1 MLGGYMR
8 LAAAL
13 VYAFLFATTALV
25 GCGGD
30 DSNYGTNLFDDPF
43 SEKKSSSSTKY
54 NFSSSSR
61 NRSSSSVYN
70 AYSSSS
76 NYISNNE
83 QLYSA
88 DTTVKKLA
96 DLPDS
101 CSDYDRA
108 YVQQNENLY
117 RCMYGKWFQEV
128 KKIPECNEDNEWA
141 TCFRNFLYV
150 CQDGEWRE
158 MIEVEAR
165 VGFCTK
171 EKQGKS
177 ATADNVSYICDSL
190 SWKKQTITDVFGEC
204 KDSNAGDSIFYSG
217 KSYVCRKGDWNVLS
231 SEEKEYGICTKNR
244 SGEVINENNRYY
256 YICKDYAWISTTKPD
271 DIFGKCNSSKTD
283 SIFRIS
289 SSSYVCEGGTWRT
302 ATSTETSYGLCNA
315 KRQDSVRTSGSYKYV
330 CDKGTWR
337 LATAEEY
344 YGACTDS
351 LKDIIYTYDSKTY
364 ACFNQKWNILPEPPV
379 SSMSYCTKKNAGSMY
394 RTTTTP
400 RTYYHCNNYEWQK
413 IDSLSYTYG
422 ICGKDSLGVRKI
434 PHKDSLGYECKETSA
449 GYSWTRLTIND
460 YAACTEA
467 SQDSLLKGYVC
478 DNGTWRLQTTLEK
491 SIGLCTAKNN
501 GERTKS
507 GTSYYECA
515 SGSWKTITEAQYS
528 LGECT
533 TANDSAIAVY
543 KKVQY
548 LCANQKWITPSV
560 ENDTTSCP
568 SAVAGW
574 LVSHKNRIHQ
584 CASYNG
590 TYAWRYVGDI
600 AIQEGLCRE
609 KNQGKVALMDSTY
622 YICKSNW
629 WYKAS
634 LGELTNAIP
643 CGKSFTY
650 NHIKFTCSGD
660 EWTPVYEMMKDTY
673 NGQSYKTLQ
682 LGEQTWMVENL
693 NRETADSWC
702 YQNIGPNC
710 NSYGRL
716 YTWDA
721 AQTACPT
728 GWHLPDAY
736 EYNDMLKAISSTAIR
751 DIDYWQQDSYG
762 SSNDFSLFKL
772 RAAGIRFDNGNFE
785 YERRMTGLWYK
796 DASTTNAD
804 TAYGYINVVSS
815 TIPEEHYSYSRYHY
829 FEMKGNSVVTGS
841 PQGYRFTKGTGLS
854 VRCVKD

>member
-1 MLGGYMR
+1 MR
-8 LAAAL
+8 LAAAP

-54 NFSSSSR
+54 NFFSSSR

-96 DLPDS
+96 NLPDS

-117 RCMYGKWFQEV
+117 RCMYGKWFLEV
-128 KKIPECNEDNEWA
+128 KKIPECNEDNEWE

-231 SEEKEYGICTKNR
+231 SEEKEYGICTKIR

-379 SSMSYCTKKNAGSMY
+379 SSMSYCTKKNSGSTY
-394 RTTTTP
+394 RITSP
-400 RTYYHCNNYEWQK
+400 RTYYACINYEWTT
-413 IDSLSYTYG
+413 IDSLSYYYG
-422 ICGKDSLGVRKI
+422 LCIADSLSHRI
-434 PHKDSLGYECKETSA
+434 FPNKDSLGYECKKTQSNK
-449 GYSWTRLTIND
+449 YQWVRMTIKEQFGLECD
-460 YAACTEA
+460 ATT
-467 SQDSLLKGYVC
+467 QDTMVVGQVC
-478 DNGTWRLQTTLEK
+478 DNGSWRAYNTLEK
-491 SIGLCTAKNN
+491 TVGKFCTNKNVGEVLKSGTKYYECTSTGWESTNENAYIMYTTPCNADNDSTFMKAKPIIIMCSEGKWSMVVGTSVLPCGLSDEGNIGCDNNMTTLYQCHNHDWIELDSITFKEGLCTKKREGKVVDFKKCEN
-501 GERTKS
+501 GEWRN
-507 GTSYYECA
+507 
-515 SGSWKTITEAQYS
+515 IS
-528 LGECT
+528 LKE
-533 TANDSAIAVY
+533 
-543 KKVQY
+543 KFE
-548 LCANQKWITPSV
+548 ITPCS
-560 ENDTTSCP
+560 E
-568 SAVAGW
+568 
-574 LVSHKNRIHQ
+574 KI
-584 CASYNG
+584 
-590 TYAWRYVGDI
+590 TY
-600 AIQEGLCRE
+600 
-609 KNQGKVALMDSTY
+609 GKYTY
-622 YICKSNW
+622 
-629 WYKAS
+629 
-634 LGELTNAIP
+634 
-643 CGKSFTY
+643 
-650 NHIKFTCSGD
+650 TCSGGTWSLD
-660 EWTPVYEMMKDTY
+660 YTYLKDSRDKK
-673 NGQSYKTLQ
+673 SYRTLK
-682 LGEQTWMVENL
+682 LGEQTWMIDNL
-693 NRETADSWC
+693 NYNATSSWC
-702 YQNIGPNC
+702 YQNIDRNC
-710 NSYGRL
+710 DTYGRL

-721 AQTACPT
+721 ARTACPT

-736 EYNDMLKAISSTAIR
+736 EYRDMFTALSYTEIR
-751 DIDYWQQDSYG
+751 DLDYWQQDPYG
-762 SSNDFSLFKL
+762 YAGKQISIFEL
-772 RAAGIRFDNGNFE
+772 RGTGIRTDNGTFD
-785 YERRMTGLWYK
+785 YDRRLAGLWYK
-796 DASTTNAD
+796 DSSQTNAD
-804 TAYGYINVVSS
+804 TAYAHIEYVVS
-815 TIPEEHYSYSRYHY
+815 TIPSMYYASSNIHH
-829 FEMKGNSVVTGS
+829 FEMVGNGVVSGS
-841 PQGYRFTKGTGLS
+841 PQGYRFTKGTGLN

>member
-1 MLGGYMR
+1 MR

-101 CSDYDRA
+101 CSDYDKA

-128 KKIPECNEDNEWA
+128 KKIPECNEDNEWE

-379 SSMSYCTKKNAGSMY
+379 SSMSYCTKKNNGSTY
-394 RTTTTP
+394 RITSP
-400 RTYYHCNNYEWQK
+400 RTYYACINYEWTT
-413 IDSLSYTYG
+413 IDSLSYYYG
-422 ICGKDSLGVRKI
+422 LCIADSLSHRI
-434 PHKDSLGYECKETSA
+434 FPNKDSLGYECKKTQNNT
-449 GYSWTRLTIND
+449 YQWVRMTIKEQFGLECD
-460 YAACTEA
+460 ATT
-467 SQDSLLKGYVC
+467 QDTMVVGKVC
-478 DNGTWRLQTTLEK
+478 DNGSWRAYNALEK
-491 SIGLCTAKNN
+491 TVGKFCTQKNIG
-501 GERTKS
+501 EVIKS
-507 GTSYYECA
+507 GTKYYECKSTGWESA
-515 SGSWKTITEAQYS
+515 TETDY
-528 LGECT
+528 LLYT
-533 TANDSAIAVY
+533 TPCNADNDSTFMKGKPVIFMCSEGKWSMVVGISVQSCNISNEGHVGCDDGMTKLYQCQNRSWVTLDPITLTEGMCTHKRNGEVIDFKKCENGVWRNISLKEKFEVTPCSEKISYAGQTYTCTNGNWSIVYSTVTDPAGYSYRAI
-543 KKVQY
+543 K
-548 LCANQKWITPSV
+548 
-560 ENDTTSCP
+560 
-568 SAVAGW
+568 
-574 LVSHKNRIHQ
+574 
-584 CASYNG
+584 
-590 TYAWRYVGDI
+590 
-600 AIQEGLCRE
+600 
-609 KNQGKVALMDSTY
+609 
-622 YICKSNW
+622 
-629 WYKAS
+629 
-634 LGELTNAIP
+634 
-643 CGKSFTY
+643 
-650 NHIKFTCSGD
+650 
-660 EWTPVYEMMKDTY
+660 
-673 NGQSYKTLQ
+673 
-682 LGEQTWMVENL
+682 LGEQTWMIDNL
-693 NRETADSWC
+693 NYATPNSWC
-702 YQNIGPNC
+702 YQNISSNC
-710 NSYGRL
+710 STFGRL

-721 AQTACPT
+721 AQKACPT

-736 EYNDMLKAISSTAIR
+736 EFRDLLSALSYTEIR
-751 DIDYWQQDSYG
+751 DLDYWQQDPYG
-762 SSNDFSLFKL
+762 GSGYGVTLFEL
-772 RAAGIRFDNGNFE
+772 RGTGIRTDNGTFD
-785 YERRMTGLWYK
+785 YDHRLAGLWYK
-796 DASTTNAD
+796 DSSLTNAD
-804 TAYGYINVVSS
+804 TAYAYIKYVAS
-815 TIPEEHYSYSRYHY
+815 TIPSEYYSSSNIHH
-829 FEMKGNSVVTGS
+829 FEMVGNGVVSGS
-841 PQGYRFTKGTGLS
+841 PQGYRFTKGTGLN
-854 VRCVKD
+854 VRCVKDD

>member
-1 MLGGYMR
+1 MR

-13 VYAFLFATTALV
+13 VYAFLFVTTALV

-61 NRSSSSVYN
+61 NRSSSSVDN

-76 NYISNNE
+76 NYFSNNE

-88 DTTVKKLA
+88 DTTVKKLS

-128 KKIPECNEDNEWA
+128 KKIPECNEDNEWT

-256 YICKDYAWISTTKPD
+256 YICKDYAWVSTTKPD

-364 ACFNQKWNILPEPPV
+364 ACFNQKWNVLPEPPV

-460 YAACTEA
+460 YATCTEA

-491 SIGLCTAKNN
+491 NIGLCTAKNN

-533 TANDSAIAVY
+533 TENDSTIAVY
-543 KKVQY
+543 KNVQY
-548 LCANQKWITPSV
+548 LCANQKWATPTAVTDSAC
-560 ENDTTSCP
+560 TSAQVGTFA
-568 SAVAGW
+568 SY
-574 LVSHKNRIHQ
+574 KNKIHQ
-584 CASYNG
+584 CQYVPNFK
-590 TYAWRYVGDI
+590 YYWIYVGDI
-600 AIQEGLCRE
+600 AIQEGLCNAERE
-609 KNQGKVALMDSTY
+609 GKLINMDGSY

-629 WYKAS
+629 WEWAS
-634 LGELTNAIP
+634 LEEIMEGTP
-643 CGKSFTY
+643 CGTSFTY
-650 NHIKFTCSGD
+650 NRVKYTCSGD
-660 EWTPVYEMMKDTY
+660 KWAPVYNTVKDARDGRT
-673 NGQSYKTLQ
+673 YKTIQ
-682 LGEQTWMVENL
+682 LGKQTWMAENL
-693 NRETADSWC
+693 DYQTTDSWC
-702 YQNIGPNC
+702 YQNIDRNC
-710 NSYGRL
+710 ETYGRL
-716 YTWDA
+716 YTWNA
-721 AQTACPT
+721 AKRACPT

-736 EYNDMLKAISSTAIR
+736 EYRDMQISLNYTEIR
-751 DIDYWQQDSYG
+751 ELDYWQQDPYRSD
-762 SSNDFSLFKL
+762 NPNTISLFKL
-772 RAAGIRFDNGNFE
+772 RGTGIRTDNGTFD
-785 YERRMTGLWYK
+785 YDRRMAGLWYK
-796 DASTTNAD
+796 DSSLTSAD
-804 TAYGYINVVSS
+804 TAYAFIKYVAS
-815 TIPEEHYSYSRYHY
+815 TIPSEYYSSSNIHH
-829 FEMKGNSVVTGS
+829 FEMVGNGVVSGS
-841 PQGYRFTKGTGLS
+841 PYGYRFSKGNGLN

>member
-1 MLGGYMR
+1 MR

-96 DLPDS
+96 NLPDS
-101 CSDYDRA
+101 CSDYDKA

-190 SWKKQTITDVFGEC
+190 SWKKQNITDVFGEC

-379 SSMSYCTKKNAGSMY
+379 SSMSYCTKKNNGSTY
-394 RTTTTP
+394 RITSP
-400 RTYYHCNNYEWQK
+400 RTYYACINYEWTT
-413 IDSLSYTYG
+413 IDSLSYYYG
-422 ICGKDSLGVRKI
+422 LCIADSLSHRI
-434 PHKDSLGYECKETSA
+434 FPNKDSLGYECKKTQSNK
-449 GYSWTRLTIND
+449 YQWVRMTIKEQFGLECD
-460 YAACTEA
+460 ATT
-467 SQDSLLKGYVC
+467 QDTMVVGQVC
-478 DNGTWRLQTTLEK
+478 DNGSWRAYNTLEK
-491 SIGLCTAKNN
+491 TVGKFCTNKNL
-501 GERTKS
+501 GEVIKS
-507 GTSYYECA
+507 GTKYYECTSTGWESTNENA
-515 SGSWKTITEAQYS
+515 YIMY
-528 LGECT
+528 T
-533 TANDSAIAVY
+533 TPCNADNDSTFMKAKPIIIM
-543 KKVQY
+543 
-548 LCANQKWITPSV
+548 CSEGKWSMVVGISGQPCGVSDEGDIGCDEEMTRLYRCHNHDWIPLDSITLK
-560 ENDTTSCP
+560 EGMCT
-568 SAVAGW
+568 
-574 LVSHKNRIHQ
+574 HKREGEIVNFMK
-584 CASYNG
+584 CENG
-590 TYAWRYVGDI
+590 TWRGI
-600 AIQEGLCRE
+600 SLEE
-609 KNQGKVALMDSTY
+609 KFEVTPCSEKITYGKYTY
-622 YICKSNW
+622 
-629 WYKAS
+629 
-634 LGELTNAIP
+634 
-643 CGKSFTY
+643 
-650 NHIKFTCSGD
+650 TCSGGTWSLD
-660 EWTPVYEMMKDTY
+660 YTYLKDSRDKK
-673 NGQSYKTLQ
+673 SYRTLK
-682 LGEQTWMVENL
+682 LGEQTWMIDNL
-693 NRETADSWC
+693 NYNATSSWC
-702 YQNIGPNC
+702 YQNIDRNC
-710 NSYGRL
+710 DTYGRL

-721 AQTACPT
+721 ARTACPA

-736 EYNDMLKAISSTAIR
+736 EYRDMFTALSYTEIR
-751 DIDYWQQDSYG
+751 DLDYWQQDPYG
-762 SSNDFSLFKL
+762 YAGKQISIFEL
-772 RAAGIRFDNGNFE
+772 RGTGIRTDNGTFD
-785 YERRMTGLWYK
+785 YDRRLAGLWYK
-796 DASTTNAD
+796 DSSQTNAD
-804 TAYGYINVVSS
+804 TAYAHIEYVVS
-815 TIPEEHYSYSRYHY
+815 TIPSMYYTSSNIHH
-829 FEMKGNSVVTGS
+829 FEMVGNGVVSGS
-841 PQGYRFTKGTGLS
+841 PQGYRFTKGTGLN